1 MTTLEFFYDFSSPY
15 SYLASTQVE
24 DLAKYYPV
32 EIVWRP
38 FLLGGVFNAIGSG
51 NNMRVPAKGL
61 NMIQDVQDWAR
72 YYKVPVKWPS
82 VFPLHS
88 VKALRGCYVAQKEE
102 KLELYSHACF
112 RAYWAGDKD
121 LSQEPVLKEIATEVG
136 LLPDVFLEQIQQP
149 EIKDRLRADTDE
161 VIQRG
166 GFGAP
171 LFFLKGKMF
180 WGQDRLPLV
189 EEFLKKEGKNDRNG

>member
-1 MTTLEFFYDFSSPY
+1 MKLEFFYDFSSPY

-51 NNMRVPAKGL
+51 NNMRVPAKGR

-72 YYKVPVKWPS
+72 YYGISVKWPS
-82 VFPLHS
+82 IFPLNS
-88 VKALRGCYVAQKEE
+88 VKALRGCYVAEKER
-102 KLELYSHACF
+102 KQIPYSQACF
-112 RAYWAGDKD
+112 KAYWVDDKD
-121 LSQEPVLKEIATEVG
+121 LNQEPVLREVAAQIG
-136 LLPDVFLEQIQQP
+136 LDPNVLLEQIQSQ

-171 LFFLKGKMF
+171 LFFIKDKMF
-180 WGQDRLPLV
+180 WGQDRLPLI
-189 EEFLKKEGKNDRNG
+189 EEFLKKEAQP